1 MRNRA
6 AVTPVSEKLNLIGAF
21 MKWKL
26 LVTFLACAAFFA
38 TSAKAQDQEKIDIYA
53 GYSYLRA
60 NPSSNT
66 LGGFGLNGGN
76 ASLAY
81 HVTPWLSGVADF
93 GGYTNSNVFHT
104 GSNGTASTYLF
115 GPRVS
120 FHHIWRV
127 HPFAEAL
134 FGAAHG
140 NANLFGTTQSHNAFA
155 AALGGG
161 FDFRLNRHFSL
172 RPLEV
177 DYLPTR
183 FPEAGFGR
191 QTQDNLRASTGIVFH
206 F

>member
-1 MRNRA
+1 
-6 AVTPVSEKLNLIGAF
+6 

-26 LVTFLACAAFFA
+26 LVSLCAFAVLFA
-38 TSAKAQDQEKIDIYA
+38 TSAKAQDDSKFDVFA

-60 NPSSNT
+60 NPSTS
-66 LGGFGLNGGN
+66 GASSFGLNGGS
-76 ASLAY
+76 ASIAY
-81 HVTPWLSGVADF
+81 KATPWLSAVADF
-93 GGYTNSNVFHT
+93 GGYTNSNLFNSSL
-104 GSNGTASTYLF
+104 GGTASTYLF

-120 FHHIWRV
+120 FHHIWRI

-134 FGAAHG
+134 FGVAHG
-140 NANLFGTTQSHNAFA
+140 DANLFNTSNSHNAFA

-161 FDFRLNRHFSL
+161 FDFRISHHFSL
-172 RPLEV
+172 RPLDV

-183 FPEAGFGR
+183 FPEVAAGR